1 MDKYE
6 YNTENF
12 NRVDG
17 CNVCS
22 EDIAK
27 TLLKVTGVDDEM
39 YEDLENAV
47 YDLYVTCQNEYNR
60 DSFRVFYKTL
70 AILTDRIQNQ
80 EYELK
85 RSAKRIEK
93 VFGNE
98 YYSADEI
105 AKDLLVDTGY
115 VVGSLLDKI
124 GGEE

>member
-6 YNTENF
+6 YNTENY

-17 CNVCS
+17 CEVCS
-22 EDIAK
+22 EEITEVLCK
-27 TLLKVTGVDDEM
+27 LTGVDDTEK
-39 YEDLENAV
+39 LENAI
-47 YDLYVTCQNEYNR
+47 YDLYVTCQNSYNR

-80 EYELK
+80 EYDLK
-85 RSAKRIEK
+85 ESAERIEK
-93 VFGNE
+93 IYGKE

-105 AKDLLVDTGY
+105 ANDLLVDTGY
-115 VVGSLLDKI
+115 VVNRLLDKI

>member
-17 CNVCS
+17 CEVCS
-22 EDIAK
+22 EEITEVLCK
-27 TLLKVTGVDDEM
+27 LTGVDDTEK
-39 YEDLENAV
+39 LENAI

-85 RSAKRIEK
+85 GSAERIEK
-93 VFGNE
+93 IYGKE
-98 YYSADEI
+98 YYSADKI
-105 AKDLLVDTGY
+105 ANDLLTDTGF
-115 VVGSLLDKI
+115 VVNRLLDKI

>member
-17 CNVCS
+17 CGVCS
-22 EDIAK
+22 EEITEVLCK
-27 TLLKVTGVDDEM
+27 LTGVDDTEK
-39 YEDLENAV
+39 LENAI

-85 RSAKRIEK
+85 RSAERIEK
-93 VFGNE
+93 VFGNG

-115 VVGSLLDKI
+115 VVNRLLDKI